1 MSKAGVRRDRAILM
15 NIHEKIQQ
23 PFLFNNDARVAN
35 VALIGLAVAPR
46 SNWLFVEIKLD
57 DGRIGTGEVTLRAH
71 ETMIAALLSQ
81 LMPGIKGCKLSDLA
95 ALRRAY
101 PGFPSGKVG
110 NALLSALDQACIDLA
125 GQYAGVPIRALWG
138 PAAKRPLD
146 AYATVNRS
154 VKQRTPEGF
163 ADACMAA
170 VRAGFSAVKVM
181 PFDTMTPATAHTAE
195 AALEMERVVERL
207 YAIRRAIGPDVPL
220 MVDCHWRLD
229 EAAAHRFCDAIAGLR
244 LHWLECPVPESTE
257 WHPAIKRLRD
267 RANRVG
273 MLLAGAENIIGWSG
287 ALPFLEVG
295 LYDVIMPDIKYCG
308 GYADFARIVEGAS
321 RYGVTVSPHNPSGP
335 VAHAHTVHLCT
346 ALDLRQPVEQQF
358 AESPLFDTCVVG
370 QAPAFKDGFFSA
382 GSAPG
387 LGLRIDQRVAAA
399 YPAVPVALSMTDPSF
414 A

>member
-1 MSKAGVRRDRAILM
+1 M

-23 PFLFNNDARVAN
+23 ALLFNDDASVID
-35 VALIGLAVAPR
+35 VALTGMAVAPR
-46 SNWLFVEIKLD
+46 SNWLFVELILD
-57 DGRIGTGEVTLRAH
+57 DGRVGTGEVTLRAH
-71 ETMIAALLSQ
+71 EAMIATLLSQ
-81 LMPGIKGCKLSDLA
+81 LMPSIKGRKLAELA
-95 ALRRAY
+95 SLRHAY

-125 GQYAGVPIRALWG
+125 GQDAGIPISALWG
-138 PAAKRPLD
+138 SGPHRLLD

-154 VKQRTPEGF
+154 VKQRTPEGY
-163 ADACMAA
+163 ADACAAA
-170 VRAGFSAVKVM
+170 VRAGFPAVKVM
-181 PFDTMTPATAHTAE
+181 PFDTITPATAHTAD
-195 AALEMERVVERL
+195 AGREMERVVERL
-207 YAIRRAIGPDVPL
+207 DAIRQAIGPDAAL

-229 EAAAHRFCDAIAGLR
+229 EAAAHRFCDAVAGLR

-257 WHPAIKRLRD
+257 WHPAITRLRD
-267 RANRVG
+267 RAHRSG

-287 ALPFLEVG
+287 ALPFLEGG

-321 RYGVTVSPHNPSGP
+321 RYDVTVSPHNPSGP
-335 VAHAHTVHLCT
+335 VAHAHTVHLC
-346 ALDLRQPVEQQF
+346 AGMGLRQPVEQQF

-370 QAPAFKDGFFSA
+370 EAPAFKDGQFSA

-387 LGLRIDQRVAAA
+387 LGLRIDHRVAAA
-399 YPAVPVALSMTDPSF
+399 YPAVPVALSMADPSF